1 MTKPK
6 AVPTGTTAIQ
16 PPSTTMSTT
25 TSTVNGMSSR
35 ATAKLPVRNSRMAAK
50 SRSRDTCDA
59 VPARSTRAVGSDIS
73 CVKTELGT
81 SRSSRSAMRSSARWR
96 VARKA
101 TSSRMA
107 ASDPGDEHGQRA
119 RAVAGNHGVEHRHGE
134 DRHGQSQH
142 RHQPAEAEQSRQIA
156 AKALCD
162 SAEPVL
168 TGRAGTRID
177 HHQGAAQRFGSA
189 GRAPRPCRR
198 PAPEPVRPRRDKR
211 RPRPR
216 PASAGWPAGGGDP
229 ESPGAAAPSG
239 SGSPGRRACCADP

>member
-1 MTKPK
+1 
-6 AVPTGTTAIQ
+6 
-16 PPSTTMSTT
+16 MSTT
-25 TSTVNGMSSR
+25 TSTVNGISSR

-59 VPARSTRAVGSDIS
+59 VPARSTSAVGSDIS

-107 ASDPGDEHGQRA
+107 ARTPATSMGSVP
-119 RAVAGNHGVEHRHGE
+119 RAVAGDHGVEHRHGE
-134 DRHGQSQH
+134 DRHRQSKH
-142 RHQPAEAEQSRQIA
+142 RHQPAEAEQPRQIA
-156 AKALCD
+156 AKALCN

-189 GRAPRPCRR
+189 GRHLARAAVQRQNLPGLIAINDGRCLAPRQQDGRQAAGIQR
-198 PAPEPVRPRRDKR
+198 APAQP
-211 RPRPR
+211 
-216 PASAGWPAGGGDP
+216 
-229 ESPGAAAPSG
+229 APSG
-239 SGSPGRRACCADP
+239 SDSPGRRACCADP